1 MDHLQSSLEVSF
13 AQLSE
18 AGRKAENQD
27 TLGARIPDG
36 ATLTNKGTAF
46 VIADGVSSSD
56 AARQA
61 SQSAVSGF
69 LTDYFATPDTWS
81 TNHSAHRVIKSLNH
95 YLWGQSRNSIYG
107 QGYLTT
113 FTALVLKGNTAFG
126 FHIGDTRLQRI
137 RGSEFEELTRDHT
150 QKMDQN
156 TTHLSRAL
164 GADISVEVDGSSFEL
179 CVGDIFIL
187 TSDGVHEYLKKSD
200 WLNLCENFR
209 KSKDTWARSAFD
221 LALERGSKD
230 NLSIQIIEV
239 EQLGTA
245 AEAEVV
251 AALKQLPFP
260 PPLEPGHKIDGM
272 KVEKILHESERS
284 QVYLVR
290 DEQNQLLVMKTPS
303 VNYEDDPAYIERFV
317 LESWIGARI
326 SSPYVVRIV
335 QPKLRTYL
343 YHLTEHVRGPTL
355 AQLIK
360 ERNPIPIRD
369 TVEIIDQVIKG
380 VRAFHRKDTLHQ
392 DIKPENIVV
401 GHGGAVKIID
411 FGSCW
416 VAGVDE
422 ISAPIQRD
430 KVLGTLDYSAPEY
443 RYGGRVNHLSDQFS
457 IATLVYEMLTGK
469 APYGSAYREAK
480 DLKAF
485 QKLTYISAIR
495 HNPMVPQ
502 WIDRALEKALNI
514 QPPARYSA
522 LSEFIQD
529 LKRPNPT
536 WLIPRER
543 PLMERNPLAFWK
555 ALAGL
560 GWLAFFLLL
569 IKYLN

>member
-1 MDHLQSSLEVSF
+1 MDHLQSSLEVNF

-18 AGRKAENQD
+18 AGRKQENQD

-36 ATLTNKGTAF
+36 STLTSKGMAF

-81 TNHSAHRVIKSLNH
+81 TSHSAQRVIKSLNH

-107 QGYLTT
+107 QGQLTT
-113 FTALVLKGNTAFG
+113 FTGLILKGNTGFS

-137 RGSEFEELTRDHT
+137 RENEIEELTRDHT
-150 QKMDQN
+150 QKIDKD
-156 TTHLSRAL
+156 TTHLSRAM
-164 GADISVEVDGSSFEL
+164 GADIALEIDMSSFEL
-179 CVGDIFIL
+179 SVGDIYIL
-187 TSDGVHEYLKKSD
+187 SSDGVHEYLNKHD
-200 WLNLCENFR
+200 WLFLFGLYKMDKE
-209 KSKDTWARSAFD
+209 TWARKAFE
-221 LALERGSKD
+221 LALDRGSND
-230 NLSIQIIEV
+230 NQSIQIIEIV
-239 EQLGTA
+239 NLGTA
-245 AEAEVV
+245 SESEVV

-260 PPLEPGHKIDGM
+260 PPLEPGNKIDGL

-290 DEQNQLLVMKTPS
+290 NEQNQLLVMKTPS
-303 VNYEDDPAYIERFV
+303 KNYDDDPAYIERFV
-317 LESWIGARI
+317 LENWIGARI

-335 QPKLRTYL
+335 PPKVRSYL
-343 YHLTEHVRGPTL
+343 YYLTEYVSGPTL

-401 GHGGAVKIID
+401 GLGGAVKIID

-416 VAGVDE
+416 VASVDE
-422 ISAPIQRD
+422 VSAPIQRD
-430 KVLGTLDYSAPEY
+430 LILGTLDYSAPEY
-443 RYGGRVNHLSDQFS
+443 RYGGKVGHLSDQFS

-469 APYGSAYREAK
+469 APYGNAYREVK
-480 DLKAF
+480 DLKGF
-485 QKLTYISAIR
+485 QKLDYISAIR

-502 WIDRALEKALNI
+502 WIDRALEKALQI
-514 QPPARYSA
+514 HPASRYSA
-522 LSEFIQD
+522 LSEFIRD
-529 LKRPNPT
+529 LKRPNPQ
-536 WLIPRER
+536 WLVPREQ
-543 PLMERNPLAFWK
+543 PLLERNPLLFWQ
-555 ALAGL
+555 ACAAL
-560 GWLAFFLLL
+560 GWAAFVALL
-569 IKYLN
+569 IIKTL